1 MPALGSVSSSL
12 LHQEIS
18 RLNALLE
25 EKISECEQLEREAAS
40 VRRKSKERIQTLE
53 QQVSVLTYFWLTCP
67 LFGKILSPPLLT
79 YSFPSLQVLIYT
91 EDFKSERA
99 DRERAQGQIDDLKEQ
114 VYQLKR
120 QLHKQVRGRTLYEAA
135 VFLLLFFFFFSF
147 FKPK

>member
-1 MPALGSVSSSL
+1 MPTLGSVSSSL

-18 RLNALLE
+18 RLNTLLE

-53 QQVSVLTYFWLTCP
+53 QQVGVLTYFWLTCP
-67 LFGKILSPPLLT
+67 LFGKILPPSPLLT

-120 QLHKQVRGRTLYEAA
+120 QLHKQVRGRTLYKAA
-135 VFLLLFFFFFSF
+135 VFLLLFFFCFF
-147 FKPK
+147 